1 MRALPNLI
9 TASRLA
15 LTPVVVFAVL
25 RHDWR
30 AATLW
35 FALAAFTD
43 FLDGLAARRL
53 QVSSRTGQFLDPVA
67 DKVLLMAVTLALAA
81 AGHIPVW
88 FVAVVV
94 GRDAVLLVSSVAG
107 LAFTRYR
114 NYRPTQLGKLSTL
127 LQIAVVTAALA
138 LPPGW
143 AGWLAWPSAAVTIAS
158 GIHYLCR
165 PFLGGKPAVLDTRLR

>member
-9 TASRLA
+9 TAARLA
-15 LTPVVVFAVL
+15 LTPVVVWATL

-43 FLDGLAARRL
+43 FLDGLAARKL
-53 QVSSRTGQFLDPVA
+53 QLSSRTGQLFDPVA
-67 DKVLLMAVTLALAA
+67 DKILLMAVTLALAA
-81 AGHIPVW
+81 AGRIPVW

-94 GRDAVLLVSSVAG
+94 GRDALLLAGSIAG

-114 NYRPTQLGKLSTL
+114 NYHPSRLGKLSTL

-138 LPPGW
+138 LPPQW
-143 AGWLAWPSAAVTIAS
+143 AGWLAWPSAGVTIAS
-158 GIHYLCR
+158 GLHYLWR
-165 PFLGGKPAVLDTRLR
+165 PFTRKRPALPETT